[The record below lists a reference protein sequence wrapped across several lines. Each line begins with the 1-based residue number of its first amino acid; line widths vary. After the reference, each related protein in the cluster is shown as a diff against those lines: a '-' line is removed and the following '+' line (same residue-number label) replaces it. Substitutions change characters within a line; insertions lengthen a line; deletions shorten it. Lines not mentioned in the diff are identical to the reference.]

1 MARLTIQAMDE
12 GMVNGLAVSVL
23 GDAEA
28 DDEKAVLETPSTAFC
43 RGSSD
48 STGTPWK
55 PFSSE

>member
-1 MARLTIQAMDE
+1 MDE
-12 GMVNGLAVSVL
+12 GMVSVSAVSIL

-28 DDEKAVLETPSTAFC
+28 DDEEAVLQTPLGGFW

-48 STGTPWK
+48 STGTLWK